1 MNRARL
7 SVVIEADLPTVWGV
21 VRDYESYPEF
31 IPEMRSVRV
40 VRKSAAAQDV
50 EFGIELEL
58 LGLKK
63 AIHYTLAMTETP
75 PARIDWTLVRSDVL
89 KGDDGGWEFRSL
101 GERRTEATYHIEV
114 KLGPFVPGAIS
125 RFLVEQSLPKL
136 LSQFKRRA
144 ESRPAAGTES
154 PN

>member
-1 MNRARL
+1 MSSARQ
-7 SVVIEADLPTVWGV
+7 SVIIEADLPTVWGV
-21 VRDYESYPEF
+21 VRDYEHYPEF

-40 VRKSAAAQDV
+40 LRKADTAQDV

-58 LGLKK
+58 LGMRKTV
-63 AIHYTLAMTETP
+63 HYTLAMTDTP
-75 PARIDWTLVRSDVL
+75 PNRIDWTLVRSDVL

-114 KLGPFVPGAIS
+114 KLGPFVPGAVS

-136 LSQFKRRA
+136 LGQFKRRA
-144 ESRPAAGTES
+144 ESLPKAGTGS
-154 PN
+154 S